1 MTEVKEE
8 SKESEDSSMIHPM
21 FLRAFLRSLFLSSTS
36 LAYYEE
42 VMRTPRLFSWRYF
55 ALLHAAV
62 ALVAAGMITV
72 SLLPVQPSLRQI
84 GSDNWNTM
92 VSLFPPDLSLHL
104 GNGEI
109 TINHPLPYAIP
120 IPLNLIAPE
129 VRSDEEQIFRQELQR
144 RDFPLN
150 AFVFVGSDTV
160 DAETFRTQ
168 QAFAVVGRRQVAM
181 MVRGGATP
189 SIQTTT
195 IPSITLPFAVTRAR
209 LDAFTWAVTTFHLYD
224 MGAFALFTCVLALAI
239 VFAFSFVQ
247 SLVWVAIAAM
257 LLSVVRPRRFRFG
270 TLLQVALHAYT
281 PILLVS
287 IMLAFLPAVPY
298 RTIPLRTA
306 FIIFLGIIAHRLG
319 QQRLDGR

>member
-1 MTEVKEE
+1 
-8 SKESEDSSMIHPM
+8 M
-21 FLRAFLRSLFLSSTS
+21 FLRDAFRSAFRSSTS
-36 LAYYEE
+36 LSYYQE
-42 VMRTPRLFSWRYF
+42 VIEMPRWFSWRYF

-104 GNGEI
+104 DNGEI
-109 TINHPLPYAIP
+109 AINHPLPYAIP

-129 VRSDEEQIFRQELQR
+129 ARNDEEQIFRQELQR

-160 DAETFRTQ
+160 DAETFHAQ
-168 QAFAVVGRRQVAM
+168 QSFAVVGRRQVAM
-181 MVRGGATP
+181 MVSGGATP
-189 SIQTTT
+189 SMQTTT

-224 MGAFALFTCVLALAI
+224 AGAFMLFVFTLGLAI
-239 VFAFSFVQ
+239 VFVFSFLQ
-247 SLVWVAIAAM
+247 SFAWVLVAVAVAY
-257 LLSVVRPRRFRFG
+257 LLNRRRFRFG
-270 TLLQVALHAYT
+270 MLLRVALQAYT
-281 PILLVS
+281 PVLLASVVV
-287 IMLAFLPAVPY
+287 AFLSPFAYRRMLLHAV
-298 RTIPLRTA
+298 
-306 FIIFLGIIAHRLG
+306 FLVFLSVIAQRL
-319 QQRLDGR
+319 QQRGLAGR